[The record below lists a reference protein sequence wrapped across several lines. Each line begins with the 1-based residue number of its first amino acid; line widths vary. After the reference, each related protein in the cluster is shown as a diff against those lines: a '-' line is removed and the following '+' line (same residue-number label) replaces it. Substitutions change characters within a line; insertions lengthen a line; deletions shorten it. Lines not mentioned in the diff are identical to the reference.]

1 MVHTCN
7 SDYMKYEG
15 HHLKKCRSL
24 LKFCSLIYCTY
35 EIEIHYK
42 KADFFCWFY
51 FNCYIT
57 VFKFTY
63 LLCNKIL
70 LLIKPIF

>member
-7 SDYMKYEG
+7 SDYMKYED

-42 KADFFCWFY
+42 KKQIFFVGFTY
-51 FNCYIT
+51 TYIT
-57 VFKFTY
+57 V
-63 LLCNKIL
+63 L
-70 LLIKPIF
+70 